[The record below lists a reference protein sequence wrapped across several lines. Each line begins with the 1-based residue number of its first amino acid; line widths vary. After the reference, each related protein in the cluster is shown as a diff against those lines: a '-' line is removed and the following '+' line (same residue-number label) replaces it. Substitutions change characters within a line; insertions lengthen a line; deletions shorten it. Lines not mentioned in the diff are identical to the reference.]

1 MDIFVM
7 GFVLGAVA
15 GALIV
20 AAWMSDR
27 APVVQIDPNETGVHP
42 L

>member
-7 GFVLGAVA
+7 GFALGAVA

-27 APVVQIDPNETGVHP
+27 APVVQIDPTEHGGYP